1 MPVSSIMHSEKD
13 ITYLR
18 EIDPL
23 DPLTLDRL
31 YKTGQNCF
39 PVKDSGDQISGL
51 LRLDGLDTLKATEDF
66 VSDHIS
72 HDFCYARQDYSL
84 EMLLATFIRA
94 NNNFAFVIN
103 REGKI
108 VGYVTLANLMEQL
121 FGADNETFADDANL
135 EAVAGRTRK

>member
-1 MPVSSIMHSEKD
+1 
-13 ITYLR
+13 
-18 EIDPL
+18 
-23 DPLTLDRL
+23 
-31 YKTGQNCF
+31 
-39 PVKDSGDQISGL
+39 
-51 LRLDGLDTLKATEDF
+51 
-66 VSDHIS
+66 
-72 HDFCYARQDYSL
+72 
-84 EMLLATFIRA
+84 MLLATFIRA